1 MTPRRRDGLAMTT
14 SGFPGL
20 DLDPERRDML
30 RPGPTWAA
38 EAEARRAEADRLK
51 AVLTLREL
59 LAGLTAEDRRRLATE
74 ALHG

>member
-30 RPGPTWAA
+30 RPGPTWMA
-38 EAEARRAEADRLK
+38 EVETRRAEADRLK

-59 LAGLTAEDRRRLATE
+59 LAGLTVDDRRQLAGE